1 MMKGSRRTGNN
12 TATTLNT
19 PVVIHVT
26 QLPQHVSTDEVLQ
39 FLESFIDE
47 KENIIDSTTMNTIS
61 GNAADADAAA
71 VANTSLNIDTN
82 LSSSISQLKRI
93 QRDFKG
99 LPPAQD
105 FSAAPIQVSTTEK
118 KETSIGVSATGGK
131 KTTFADEILTSERL
145 QCFYFSFF
153 PDPNITGSGLKVP
166 GFLFFHTFFFSK
178 SCCQALIDSFSSDYY
193 QFKMLEKNRK
203 AEKINKRTIFIC
215 SFTFE
220 YKIKSCLSCFHL
232 STHTN

>member
-19 PVVIHVT
+19 PVVIHAT

-118 KETSIGVSATGGK
+118 KETSIVR
-131 KTTFADEILTSERL
+131 ILTSERL
-145 QCFYFSFF
+145 QCFFSLSFQIQISPAAASKYPVFF
-153 PDPNITGSGLKVP
+153 
-166 GFLFFHTFFFSK
+166 FFHTFFFSK
-178 SCCQALIDSFSSDYY
+178 PCCQALIDSFSSDYY
-193 QFKMLEKNRK
+193 QFNMLEKNRK

>member
-19 PVVIHVT
+19 PVVIHAT

-118 KETSIGVSATGGK
+118 KETSIGVSATGCK
-131 KTTFADEILTSERL
+131 KLHSPMSETCSSSLALLHKILHIHSHTPSVYYNICISVRILTSERL
-145 QCFYFSFF
+145 QCFFSLSFQIQISPAAASKYPVFF
-153 PDPNITGSGLKVP
+153 FFT
-166 GFLFFHTFFFSK
+166 LFFFFQTMLS
-178 SCCQALIDSFSSDYY
+178 SID
-193 QFKMLEKNRK
+193 
-203 AEKINKRTIFIC
+203 
-215 SFTFE
+215 
-220 YKIKSCLSCFHL
+220 
-232 STHTN
+232 

>member
-19 PVVIHVT
+19 PVVIHAT

-47 KENIIDSTTMNTIS
+47 KENIID
-61 GNAADADAAA
+61 
-71 VANTSLNIDTN
+71 IDTN

-105 FSAAPIQVSTTEK
+105 FSAAPIQV
-118 KETSIGVSATGGK
+118 
-131 KTTFADEILTSERL
+131 
-145 QCFYFSFF
+145 
-153 PDPNITGSGLKVP
+153 
-166 GFLFFHTFFFSK
+166 
-178 SCCQALIDSFSSDYY
+178 
-193 QFKMLEKNRK
+193 
-203 AEKINKRTIFIC
+203 
-215 SFTFE
+215 
-220 YKIKSCLSCFHL
+220 
-232 STHTN
+232 

>member
-19 PVVIHVT
+19 PVVIHAT

-145 QCFYFSFF
+145 QCFFSLSFQIQISPAAASKYPVFF
-153 PDPNITGSGLKVP
+153 
-166 GFLFFHTFFFSK
+166 FFTLFFSK

-203 AEKINKRTIFIC
+203 AEKIN
-215 SFTFE
+215 
-220 YKIKSCLSCFHL
+220 
-232 STHTN
+232 

>member
-19 PVVIHVT
+19 PVVIHAT

-131 KTTFADEILTSERL
+131 KTTFADESKYHRQRPQSI
-145 QCFYFSFF
+145 
-153 PDPNITGSGLKVP
+153 P

-220 YKIKSCLSCFHL
+220 YKIKSCFSCFHL

>member
-19 PVVIHVT
+19 PVVIHAT

-118 KETSIGVSATGGK
+118 KETSIGIQISPAAASKYPV
-131 KTTFADEILTSERL
+131 
-145 QCFYFSFF
+145 FF
-153 PDPNITGSGLKVP
+153 
-166 GFLFFHTFFFSK
+166 FFHTFFFSK

-220 YKIKSCLSCFHL
+220 YKIKSCFSCFHL

>member
-1 MMKGSRRTGNN
+1 MKGSRRTGNN

-19 PVVIHVT
+19 PVVIHAT

-131 KTTFADEILTSERL
+131 KTTFADEWDR
-145 QCFYFSFF
+145 
-153 PDPNITGSGLKVP
+153 
-166 GFLFFHTFFFSK
+166 
-178 SCCQALIDSFSSDYY
+178 
-193 QFKMLEKNRK
+193 
-203 AEKINKRTIFIC
+203 
-215 SFTFE
+215 
-220 YKIKSCLSCFHL
+220 
-232 STHTN
+232 

>member
-1 MMKGSRRTGNN
+1 RTGNN

-19 PVVIHVT
+19 PVVIHAT

-118 KETSIGVSATGGK
+118 KETSIGVSAPAARKLHSPMSETGSSSLALLHK
-131 KTTFADEILTSERL
+131 ILHIHSHTPSVYYNICISVRILTSERL
-145 QCFYFSFF
+145 QCFFFSFF

-166 GFLFFHTFFFSK
+166 GFLFFHTFFFPNHVVK
-178 SCCQALIDSFSSDYY
+178 
-193 QFKMLEKNRK
+193 
-203 AEKINKRTIFIC
+203 
-215 SFTFE
+215 
-220 YKIKSCLSCFHL
+220 H
-232 STHTN
+232 

>member
-19 PVVIHVT
+19 PVVIHAT

-131 KTTFADEILTSERL
+131 KTTFADESKYHRQRPQSTR
-145 QCFYFSFF
+145 FSFF
-153 PDPNITGSGLKVP
+153 S
-166 GFLFFHTFFFSK
+166 HFFFSK

-203 AEKINKRTIFIC
+203 AEKINKRTIFVC

>member
-19 PVVIHVT
+19 PVVIHAT

-131 KTTFADEILTSERL
+131 KTTFADESKYHRQRPQSTR
-145 QCFYFSFF
+145 FS
-153 PDPNITGSGLKVP
+153 
-166 GFLFFHTFFFSK
+166 FFHTFFFSK